1 VNVQEWL
8 RHSSEFPRLPFWGIL
23 AVPECRTKIWANK
36 KEKEAGLTRLS
47 RYAPLALLVLV
58 ALVAMPAA
66 AQQINTFPTWNGTDT
81 ICCVGYPNSS
91 TYGEAIT
98 TPGGATNVTSFS
110 FWMQQTPGFQF
121 QAFVAPWDNNN
132 YLIPGGLAGVEYL
145 SPITTVTNGNFV
157 QYTFNNVNAAVTPG
171 TIYMFGVTIDNVY
184 NNDAQYGA
192 GAMGGDLF
200 ADGNG
205 TYYFAWSN
213 ESGDGTQ
220 LGQNWN
226 NSGCANNTG
235 ECGQA
240 AFIVNYGSGSGGTT
254 PEPSS
259 FILLGS
265 GMVGL
270 VGVVRRRAK
279 I

>member
-1 VNVQEWL
+1 VPDGED
-8 RHSSEFPRLPFWGIL
+8 WGERKRREI
-23 AVPECRTKIWANK
+23 
-36 KEKEAGLTRLS
+36 EKEAGLTRLS

-98 TPGGATNVTSFS
+98 TPGGATNVSSFS

-145 SPITTVTNGNFV
+145 SAVTTVTNGNFV

-171 TIYMFGVTIDNVY
+171 TIYMFGITIDNVY
-184 NNDAQYGA
+184 NNDANYAA
-192 GAMGGDLF
+192 GSLGGDLF
-200 ADGNG
+200 SNGNS

-213 ESGDGTQ
+213 ESGDGTL

-254 PEPSS
+254 PEPST